1 MEKYQPLIINDFSGG
16 WNPKWA
22 LNATQLLVNQSPYMV
37 NADYAARFALTKR
50 RGVTKVGDSTAG
62 AGGIWSLWKHAKL
75 DGTEYLLRS
84 YSTFVQ
90 SLVAGVW
97 TNLQTGLSA
106 NAKFDNVSIG
116 NTTYFGNAVNDF
128 AYWDG
133 TTLTTSGTNPKGN
146 IYANGFFRLWIA
158 GVTANPHRLYYSQ
171 TNGPTAFSAGDSG
184 STDFPS
190 VIRALK
196 SFYTR
201 DGQESLQV
209 FLANGDIFDI
219 GFDTVGIYKRRI
231 RLNVGAVNQ
240 RCVKQLEN
248 YNFTVD
254 IFSNVRGIGYEE
266 NKPDIRAD
274 SKSAFIEDY
283 LRTLTFTN
291 ACATYKDKTYI
302 LSFHDA
308 NASTNN
314 LQLAYSET
322 YDSWRLYSGIGA
334 NDYAIYGGDLHFAS
348 SSDLN
353 VYKFDSE
360 NYSDDDVAIYFRYDT
375 RDLDVGD
382 PMRFKEA
389 RYVKVSGFISAG
401 CEVTFRAYIDGDTAN
416 PMITRTISGDGNY
429 VSTAN
434 SYPWGSSPWASIPFA
449 AFGGTT
455 STIEVRSF
463 WVAIGL
469 PGGTVPFDK
478 IRFSFENSQK
488 DVDFIITEIKPLIAL
503 QAEEKIPLTNQL

>member
-1 MEKYQPLIINDFSGG
+1 MDKYKPLVINDFSGG

-50 RGVTKVGDSTAG
+50 RGVTKVGDSTSG
-62 AGGIWSLWKHAKL
+62 SGGIWSLWKHAKL

-90 SLVAGVW
+90 YLVAGVW
-97 TNLQTGLSA
+97 TNLQTGRSA
-106 NAKFDNVSIG
+106 NAKYDDVSIG
-116 NTTYFGNAVNDF
+116 DTTYFGNAVDDF

-133 TTLTTSGTNPKGN
+133 TTLTTSAGNPKGN
-146 IYANGFFRLWIA
+146 VYANGFFRLWVA
-158 GVTANPHRLYYSQ
+158 GVTANPQRLYYSQ
-171 TNGPTAFSAGDSG
+171 TNVPATFSGGDAGT
-184 STDFPS
+184 TDFPS

-209 FLANGDIFDI
+209 FLANGDIFDV
-219 GFDTVGIYKRRI
+219 GFDTAGIYKRRI

-248 YNFTVD
+248 YNFTLDV
-254 IFSNVRGIGYEE
+254 FSNIRGVGYEADR
-266 NKPDIRAD
+266 PDIRAD

-291 ACATYKDKTYI
+291 ACAAYKDKTYV
-302 LSFHDA
+302 LSFRDGS
-308 NASTNN
+308 ASSNN
-314 LQLAYSET
+314 LQLLYSET

-334 NDYAIYGGDLHFAS
+334 NGYAVYGGVLHFAS
-348 SSDLN
+348 ATDLN

-360 NYSDDDVAIYFRYDT
+360 NYSDDGVAISFRYDT
-375 RDLDVGD
+375 RDLDLDD

-401 CEVTFRAYIDGDTAN
+401 CELTFKAYKDGDTSN
-416 PMITRTISGDGNY
+416 PMVSKTISGDAAY
-429 VSTAN
+429 VNGTA
-434 SYPWGSSPWASIPFA
+434 SYPWGAMPWASVPFA
-449 AFGGTT
+449 GFGGTS
-455 STIEVRSF
+455 STIEVRPF

-469 PGGTVPFDK
+469 PGGNDPFDK
-478 IRFSFENSQK
+478 IRFSFENDQK
-488 DVDFIITEIKPLIAL
+488 DVDFIITEVKPLLAF
-503 QAEEKIPLTNQL
+503 QAEEKIPIINQL